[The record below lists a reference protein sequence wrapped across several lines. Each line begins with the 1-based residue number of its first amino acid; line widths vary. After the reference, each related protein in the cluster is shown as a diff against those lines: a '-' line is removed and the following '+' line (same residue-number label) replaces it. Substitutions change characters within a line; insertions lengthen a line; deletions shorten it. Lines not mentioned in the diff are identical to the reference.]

1 MLLTGT
7 FPRAPLLAL
16 LSGEYSRA
24 DANAVGLYCH
34 ALARAAVNRRA
45 GRLRLHRGAGVLT
58 GQDIIQ
64 ECFVQLFRRDG
75 GGRFTELCR
84 FFQRYCPDPATASDA
99 ALLSTLRH
107 LVTAKVSNGVVSA
120 LCKSDPSLCRL
131 LRNLR
136 LAVKSTRL
144 FESIHRLGE
153 EHLRPI
159 GVPPRLH
166 LVCIPLEILQER
178 LMPAA
183 RERDGAPTM
192 LRNLHAVLA
201 GAEEYQ
207 PAVPFVPLGILLRR
221 VYAGDGAGPVATDS
235 EPSDTQR
242 LLPEILC
249 RFRAPW
255 ERSYVA
261 SGKLTPEEF
270 NAVLASLE
278 TVIPD
283 PTGERGSY
291 FDCLQEHLPGLTRE
305 EYARK
310 FRTVMEY
317 LARTGRRELASM
329 LRR

>member
-1 MLLTGT
+1 
-7 FPRAPLLAL
+7 
-16 LSGEYSRA
+16 
-24 DANAVGLYCH
+24 
-34 ALARAAVNRRA
+34 VNRRA
-45 GRLRLHRGAGVLT
+45 GRLRLDRGPGVLT
-58 GQDIIQ
+58 GQDVIQ

-75 GGRFTELCR
+75 AGRFTEFER
-84 FFQRYCPDPATASDA
+84 FFQRYCPDPAAASDA
-99 ALLSTLRH
+99 VLLSALRH
-107 LVTAKVSNGVVSA
+107 LVAAKVSNGVVSA

-144 FESIHRLGE
+144 FESIDRLGE

-159 GVPPRLH
+159 GVPLRLH
-166 LVCIPLEILQER
+166 LVCMPLEVLQER

-183 RERDGAPTM
+183 RERDGAPSM

-201 GAEEYQ
+201 EAEDYQ
-207 PAVPFVPLGILLRR
+207 PAVPFVPLGILLRSI
-221 VYAGDGAGPVATDS
+221 YAGDVATQAATAP
-235 EPSDTQR
+235 EMSDTQR
-242 LLPEILC
+242 LLPEILR
-249 RFRAPW
+249 RFRTSW

-270 NAVLASLE
+270 NALLACLE

-283 PTGERGSY
+283 TTGERGSY

-305 EYARK
+305 EYARR
-310 FRTVMEY
+310 FRTVTEY
-317 LARTGRRELASM
+317 LARTGRRELANM